1 MNDMSWMDGSVW
13 ASSKH
18 RSHSNP
24 ASFEL
29 EGVEHQNSIRRGEME
44 GSVKSPLKKGQDV
57 VISYRNEENKRSI
70 FDPTTIY
77 AQINKVNSNMNEIMK
92 QKAPLISEKSK
103 SKRRIFQ
110 K

>member
-1 MNDMSWMDGSVW
+1 MDGSVW

-29 EGVEHQNSIRRGEME
+29 EGVEHQNSIRLGEME

>member
-1 MNDMSWMDGSVW
+1 M
-13 ASSKH
+13 
-18 RSHSNP
+18 
-24 ASFEL
+24 
-29 EGVEHQNSIRRGEME
+29 
-44 GSVKSPLKKGQDV
+44 KSPLKKGQDV